1 MFYLE
6 QIMLK
11 LVSRVVDTNY
21 YETRA
26 RTRMRATQ
34 RSERG
39 RPAHRHL
46 LLRLRHTLV
55 ISQPTRNMDHDM
67 HFQSRDACH
76 PNSKSEHNFNI
87 LTVF

>member
-11 LVSRVVDTNY
+11 LISRVVDTNY

-26 RTRMRATQ
+26 RTRMRATR

-39 RPAHRHL
+39 LPVHRHL
-46 LLRLRHTLV
+46 LLRLGYTLV
-55 ISQPTRNMDHDM
+55 ISQPTRNKDHDV

-76 PNSKSEHNFNI
+76 PNSKSNTI
-87 LTVF
+87 LI